1 MIQEQEPQREEVEE
15 ERPAEVVRE
24 EPARPP
30 PQEVAHEGRKIYV
43 TKTGQKYHLNQRCE
57 TLRGYRSYEKRA
69 CERCTE
75 SMQEIL
81 MINPNGSP
89 PQSETELTF
98 VYANENY
105 HHKDC
110 EVIRHTRRKGS
121 KPICYVCE
129 SEERMFLWNRA
140 TMQSGT
146 GNI

>member
-1 MIQEQEPQREEVEE
+1 
-15 ERPAEVVRE
+15 
-24 EPARPP
+24 
-30 PQEVAHEGRKIYV
+30 
-43 TKTGQKYHLNQRCE
+43 
-57 TLRGYRSYEKRA
+57 
-69 CERCTE
+69 
-75 SMQEIL
+75 

-98 VYANENY
+98 VYADEHY

-140 TMQSGT
+140 AVQRGT
-146 GNI
+146 GNN

>member
-1 MIQEQEPQREEVEE
+1 
-15 ERPAEVVRE
+15 
-24 EPARPP
+24 
-30 PQEVAHEGRKIYV
+30 
-43 TKTGQKYHLNQRCE
+43 
-57 TLRGYRSYEKRA
+57 
-69 CERCTE
+69 
-75 SMQEIL
+75 

-129 SEERMFLWNRA
+129 SEERMLLWNRA
-140 TMQSGT
+140 AVQGGT
-146 GNI
+146 GNN